1 MQPELQAVI
10 LASCSDGENL
20 YPLTEQLPSVLLPIA
35 NRHLLSF
42 QLELLER
49 AAGFKQVLVVTEE
62 RWLTRLST
70 YVSETYK
77 GRLQI
82 EVTVVPE
89 GAGSAD
95 ALRTLA
101 PKLHT
106 DFVLIAGDVITDL
119 DFARLAD
126 LHRLQGAAVTAL
138 LKEAPPREA
147 GVAKKAKD
155 LDGADFIGVDE
166 RRQRLLHVESAA
178 DCDAGVS
185 SISQSLLQ
193 SYPHLQIHTDL
204 SDMHVYIFAHWTLQV
219 LELKPHFASVKFEL
233 MPYLVRKQFLSK
245 ANLKIP
251 TAAGVQAQALALS
264 TSAAARQQTSRGA
277 ADGFRCCCLVMP
289 HDAGYCVRANTL
301 PSYAQA
307 NLDVARGGVTH
318 CEKLAEVDKADDAIL
333 AKEGNFALKS
343 FSADSAR
350 GYGVEVGGR
359 SSVKKSSVGPHCR
372 LGANVKLTNC
382 ILMDHVV
389 VADKVTMSN
398 CIVCSNAEVGEG
410 ASLKDAQV
418 GAGVSV
424 DAGAVV
430 KGEAIDSNATDA
442 DGDDDE

>member
-1 MQPELQAVI
+1 MPEQAII

-20 YPLTEQLPSVLLPIA
+20 YPLTEQMPSVLLPVA
-35 NRHLLSF
+35 NRCLLSF
-42 QLELLER
+42 QLELLEN

-77 GRLQI
+77 GPLKV
-82 EVTVVPE
+82 EVIVVPE

-106 DFVLIAGDVITDL
+106 DFVMIAGDVITDV

-126 LHRLQGAAVTAL
+126 LHRLHGAAVTAL
-138 LKEAPPREA
+138 LKEAPPRDA
-147 GVAKKAKD
+147 AIPKKAKE
-155 LDGADFIGVDE
+155 LDGTDFIGIDE
-166 RRQRLLHVESAA
+166 RRQRLLHMESAA

-204 SDMHVYIFAHWTLQV
+204 SDVHVYIFAHWTLQL

-233 MPYLVRKQFLSK
+233 LPYLVRKQFLSK
-245 ANLKIP
+245 TNLRIP
-251 TAAGVQAQALALS
+251 TPGHAAQALAMS
-264 TSAAARQQTSRGA
+264 ASPAAAAQREA
-277 ADGFRCCCLVMP
+277 AQAAGFRCGCYVMA
-289 HDAGYCVRANTL
+289 HDTGYCVRANTL
-301 PSYAQA
+301 ATYTQA
-307 NLDVARGGVTH
+307 NLDVARGGATH
-318 CEKLAEVDKADDAIL
+318 CEKEAELPKEADAIL

-343 FSADSAR
+343 FSQDSSR
-350 GYGVEVGGR
+350 GFGVEVGAR
-359 SSVKKSSVGPHCR
+359 SSVKKSCVGPHCR
-372 LGANVKLTNC
+372 LGSGVKLTNC

-389 VADKVTMSN
+389 VHDKVTMSN
-398 CIVCSNAEVGEG
+398 CIVCPNAEIGEG

-418 GAGVSV
+418 GMGVTIEP
-424 DAGAVV
+424 GAVI
-430 KGEAIDSNATDA
+430 KGEAIEMDR
-442 DGDDDE
+442 DDDE

>member
-1 MQPELQAVI
+1 MPVQAVI
-10 LASCSDGENL
+10 MASCSDGENL
-20 YPLTEQLPSVLLPIA
+20 YPLTEQMPSVLLPVA

-82 EVTVVPE
+82 DVTVVPE

-106 DFVLIAGDVITDL
+106 DFVLIAGDVITDM

-126 LHRLQGAAVTAL
+126 LHRVQGSAVTAL

-166 RRQRLLHVESAA
+166 KRQRLLHVESAA

-185 SISQSLLQ
+185 SISQSLLL

-204 SDMHVYIFAHWTLQV
+204 ADMHVYIFAHWTLQV
-219 LELKPHFASVKFEL
+219 LELKPHFVSVKFEL
-233 MPYLVRKQFLSK
+233 LPYLVRKQFLSK

-251 TAAGVQAQALALS
+251 KAVGVQAQALALS
-264 TSAAARQQTSRGA
+264 TSAAAKQQTSRG

-307 NLDVARGGVTH
+307 NLDVARGGVTY
-318 CEKLAEVDKADDAIL
+318 CEKEEELDKAADAIL

-350 GYGVEVGGR
+350 GFGVEVGGR

-372 LGANVKLTNC
+372 LGANVKLTNV

-389 VADKVTMSN
+389 VHDKVTMSN

-418 GAGVSV
+418 GVGVSI
-424 DAGAVV
+424 DPGAVV
-430 KGEAIDSNATDA
+430 KGEAIDNGGDN
-442 DGDDDE
+442 DVDDDDEE